1 MIATERYKLLGQ
13 NVERITFFIDNIN
26 FTQGEYFYILW
37 ELIYTFYSAL
47 TKLSRIDS
55 RLLVFSGLKGGPLL
69 SDIYHLAQFH
79 AHWGGE
85 NSRGSEHTVDGKVS
99 KGSEHTVDGKVCNG
113 SEHTVDGKVSKGS
126 EHTVDGKVSKGSE
139 HTVDGKVSK
148 GSEHTVDG
156 KVSTVCT
163 LWFILSFGPTFNHLD
178 QAEQYTYRLYKAKRG
193 SVPNESAPSTGR
205 F

>member
-1 MIATERYKLLGQ
+1 M
-13 NVERITFFIDNIN
+13 
-26 FTQGEYFYILW
+26 
-37 ELIYTFYSAL
+37 
-47 TKLSRIDS
+47 
-55 RLLVFSGLKGGPLL
+55 FSGLKGGPLL

-85 NSRGSEHTVDGKVS
+85 NSR
-99 KGSEHTVDGKVCNG
+99 
-113 SEHTVDGKVSKGS
+113 GS